1 MNSKCL
7 VRRSWCN
14 EVRFRLTSF
23 ARNTQTLFLD
33 LLCASLLLRY
43 QHAKLAHAM
52 NEARSGVKR
61 TPSSKQGVRS
71 NWRRRDVGPQPSGSA
86 QDRDGSMVV
95 GREHDEG
102 ERDGANDVQG
112 IFKPFPRDD

>member
-1 MNSKCL
+1 MEE
-7 VRRSWCN
+7 RRTKHLKTART
-14 EVRFRLTSF
+14 EKRTSTDE
-23 ARNTQTLFLD
+23 R
-33 LLCASLLLRY
+33 
-43 QHAKLAHAM
+43 
-52 NEARSGVKR
+52 R